1 LWIDRALINRTPQDQ
16 SWKSDSFG
24 AGQVLEWLVTG
35 RILDSGRFP
44 ILSLLVLAG
53 LIVLWRRFFT
63 PRGMEFAAKFVLAGA
78 AFWTLLF
85 FGRPFWGPALWL
97 LGVTPDFHLHRVLG
111 GAQVFLVLL
120 AAIGLA
126 AIWRELS
133 RRLHLAAAVGATL
146 LLFYPMV
153 RERGQFLR
161 AR

>member
-1 LWIDRALINRTPQDQ
+1 
-16 SWKSDSFG
+16 
-24 AGQVLEWLVTG
+24 
-35 RILDSGRFP
+35 
-44 ILSLLVLAG
+44 
-53 LIVLWRRFFT
+53 
-63 PRGMEFAAKFVLAGA
+63 
-78 AFWTLLF
+78 
-85 FGRPFWGPALWL
+85 
-97 LGVTPDFHLHRVLG
+97 
-111 GAQVFLVLL
+111 VLL